1 MTNRVAETLATLSL
15 PTDERPVVLGG
26 APAPTPVARED
37 EPVHEREKTARKRRK
52 REAKL
57 RQDAERPPR
66 SMERWRIL
74 MDVVDEGRRVV
85 ELADHKAR
93 YALVVMGALNA
104 GVFLILSRA
113 HLISGLS
120 AELKPWLIG
129 FLVVYA
135 GLSCLFVFHAIDCLR
150 PRQLRDTGLLADA
163 GAPGPLG
170 LLYWESIGA
179 YTLEGYRSAWST
191 ARMEQLNA
199 EAVLIAHHMSRLIGG
214 KYRALGRLYWGLAVL
229 VILAVLQLIVYT
241 GIALAS

>member
-1 MTNRVAETLATLSL
+1 MPNRVAETLATLSL

-37 EPVHEREKTARKRRK
+37 ERVHEREKTARKRRK
-52 REAKL
+52 GEAKL

-113 HLISGLS
+113 HLVSGLP
-120 AELKPWLIG
+120 EVLKPWLIG
-129 FLVVYA
+129 ALVAYGGRSCPFVY
-135 GLSCLFVFHAIDCLR
+135 HAIDCLR
-150 PRQLRDTGLLADA
+150 PRWLQDSGPPAPA
-163 GAPGPLG
+163 G
-170 LLYWESIGA
+170 SR
-179 YTLEGYRSAWST
+179 EGW
-191 ARMEQLNA
+191 
-199 EAVLIAHHMSRLIGG
+199 
-214 KYRALGRLYWGLAVL
+214 
-229 VILAVLQLIVYT
+229 
-241 GIALAS
+241 